1 MPHTTGTERIV
12 DRILLGHGSGGRL
25 MHELISEHFGPAFR
39 MESFGDSAVI
49 QSPQL
54 FIRSVISRGRDPDRE
69 TFRLAFTT
77 DSYVV
82 SPLFFPGGNIGELA
96 VYGTV
101 NDLAVSGAEPLFL
114 TAGFIIEEGFSF
126 EDLRAVVASMARAA
140 DRAGVKIV
148 AGDTKVVN
156 KGKGDGIFVNTSG
169 IGILY
174 DGVEIAAS
182 KIREGDRVLVSGE
195 MGNHG
200 MAVMSERNGIRFN
213 PPIVS
218 DTAPLNG
225 LVRAMIDASKDI
237 RFMRD
242 PTRGGLATTLKEA
255 ALESGKCMR
264 IREDAI
270 PVAPQVRG
278 ACDLLGLD
286 PLYVANEGA
295 LLAVVGPGAA
305 ENLLG
310 VMRTHSAGARA
321 QVIGEVTESPGGMV
335 LLETAIGGT
344 RVMDMLQGEQ
354 LPRIC

>member
-1 MPHTTGTERIV
+1 M

-25 MHELISEHFGPAFR
+25 MHELISEHFGPAFG
-39 MESFGDSAVI
+39 MEVFGDSAI
-49 QSPQL
+49 LNMSQKK
-54 FIRSVISRGRDPDRE
+54 
-69 TFRLAFTT
+69 LAFTT

-101 NDLAVSGAEPLFL
+101 NDLAVSGAEPLYL
-114 TAGFIIEEGFSF
+114 TAGFIIEEGFPLG
-126 EDLRAVVASMARAA
+126 DLKAIVRSMSTAAVN
-140 DRAGVKIV
+140 AGVRIV

-156 KGKGDGIFVNTSG
+156 KGKGDGIFINTSG
-169 IGILY
+169 IGVLW
-174 DGVEIAAS
+174 DGAEISAS
-182 KIREGDRVLVSGE
+182 RIEKGDKVLLSGE
-195 MGNHG
+195 IGRHG
-200 MAVMSERNGIRFN
+200 MAVMSERNGITFD

-225 LVRAMIDASKDI
+225 LVKAMIRATSDI
-237 RFMRD
+237 HFMRD
-242 PTRGGLATTLKEA
+242 PTRGGLATTLKEVA
-255 ALESGKCMR
+255 AESKRCIR
-264 IREDAI
+264 IKEESI

-295 LLAVVGPGAA
+295 LIAVVSSAAAESALAAMRGHPYGAA
-305 ENLLG
+305 
-310 VMRTHSAGARA
+310 ARI
-321 QVIGEVTESPGGMV
+321 IGEVMDAPEGLV

-344 RVMDMLQGEQ
+344 RIIEMLQGEQ

>member
-1 MPHTTGTERIV
+1 M

-25 MHELISEHFGPAFR
+25 MHELISGHFGPAFK
-39 MESFGDSAVI
+39 MEGFGDSAI
-49 QSPQL
+49 IGSSELAARSPEL
-54 FIRSVISRGRDPDRE
+54 NREVHTISERRTLKPER
-69 TFRLAFTT
+69 FRLAFTT

-101 NDLAVSGAEPLFL
+101 NDLAVSGADPLFL
-114 TAGFIIEEGFSF
+114 TAGFIIEEGFPF
-126 EDLRAVVASMARAA
+126 EDLRTIVSSMSRAA
-140 DRAGVKIV
+140 EMAGVKIV

-156 KGKGDGIFVNTSG
+156 RGKGDGIFINTSG
-169 IGILY
+169 IGVVFE
-174 DGVEIAAS
+174 GVEITAL
-182 KIREGDRVLVSGE
+182 KIKKGDKVLISGE

-200 MAVMSERNGIRFN
+200 MAVMSERNGITFD

-225 LVRAMIDASKDI
+225 LVKAMLDVTREIH
-237 RFMRD
+237 FMRD

-264 IREDAI
+264 IREEAI

-295 LLAVVGPGAA
+295 LLAIVAPHAA
-305 ENLLG
+305 DDLLG
-310 VMRTHSAGARA
+310 VMKQHSTGTKAR
-321 QVIGEVTESPGGMV
+321 VIGEVVESPEGMV
-335 LLETAIGGT
+335 LLETSIGGT
-344 RVMDMLQGEQ
+344 RIIDMLQGEQ